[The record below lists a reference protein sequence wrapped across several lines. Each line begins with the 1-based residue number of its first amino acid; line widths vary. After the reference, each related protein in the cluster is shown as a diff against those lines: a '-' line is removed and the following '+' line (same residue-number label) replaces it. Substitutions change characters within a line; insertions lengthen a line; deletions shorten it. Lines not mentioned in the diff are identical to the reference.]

1 MCFSIRFFCF
11 VGISQLK
18 GKVVVGNGSLY
29 YDFVYQYT
37 VIFREKKNRKETTNI
52 VFEFCLQS
60 SDWKKKVDWGS
71 CSIPFFTVLKYF
83 RALSVL
89 NFTQLNGTR
98 STESYITSIF
108 SVAYSMIPRKAFI
121 ISPCNDAHVLTITV
135 N

>member
-37 VIFREKKNRKETTNI
+37 VIFREKKKQERDNKYCIWILPSEQW
-52 VFEFCLQS
+52 L
-60 SDWKKKVDWGS
+60 KKKVDWGS

-89 NFTQLNGTR
+89 NFTHLNGTR